1 MRPGALACARA
12 RAQSALLLTLAGI
25 VLVATFSIVGLDA
38 LHHTTDRHAED
49 AALRAGPATSAALQ
63 LEVQA
68 DRAPDLDRL
77 LDHARFGIIRAT
89 HTEGFPAVHDGSTVD
104 LTARADEG
112 LRRRSVLV
120 DGHWPAARS
129 GPEIHAALQDRAASA
144 LGVRVGDRLSAGIG
158 RDRVE
163 IVVDA
168 TWRPRDP
175 GATAWFGDP
184 ASASGRGPDGAG
196 PLVVP
201 QAEIARI
208 PAPATASYV
217 LTPLASTDLSQSRRN
232 LSSLLSAIDDSDVSA
247 TVTGGLPDRLADLEA
262 TRAAADGLLAVAYAL
277 LAVTAIVA
285 CRQVTALL
293 IEARRAETALLRSR
307 GGSAPAMTAAAA
319 VEGAVAALVG
329 AASGAGGAVAVFT
342 GVDRQPDTG
351 LAVLAAAACVVVT
364 VALVVVATATAVSQS
379 ATQRGSR
386 DHRGARKALLIVV
399 LAAAALSIGQFMA
412 YGGPVTV
419 GAGGATRVDA
429 ITSLAPAAA
438 LAAGALLG
446 MVAAAPLLRRLERRA
461 AVGPGI
467 TPVVPARQLAR
478 RLSTFGVTIALTSL
492 AVGFAILVSAVDA
505 TQTSLA
511 ATSAGV
517 RSGADSRLDLAV
529 EPTADV
535 GVESTTAPLMGL
547 GNAAAAVVAV
557 PGRVDQGQDEVAFLA
572 SSPAIADV
580 ARGPWVG
587 EDTADMVSALDAGRR
602 GAAIKP
608 GRIEVTV
615 TVSGAPITGDVKIT
629 LWLVDSAGQI
639 AVRPIG
645 LVRGPGAEAAE
656 RSVTVPPNARGWRL
670 LALHADATGVDGDA
684 TISVGGL
691 PGARPYDI
699 ELVDDKSSGST
710 VVGRKP
716 KQLPVV
722 ITSDTAALLQAGT
735 GDTFDLLLPES
746 GFQGTVV
753 VAGVVD
759 TIPGVTA
766 ARGIA
771 ADLPTLVSYALGS
784 GAAVPAPDSVW
795 VVSAHPDRVARAA
808 TATSVVRTTA
818 TNSNPGPGARVVSSA
833 LDAWW
838 WAAGAVIVFAALAT
852 AAMTTSLSRRRRD
865 ELRVLRALGLTP
877 RQQARI
883 RSTELAGAVAA
894 GGLIGL
900 VTGAIAVLLTAGNLA
915 RSATPNRP
923 AAVEPA
929 ISLALPGLTL
939 LVTLFGVAVVAV
951 AVRQA
956 RHIRQDATR
965 TARVGG

>member
-1 MRPGALACARA
+1 MRPGALAYARA
-12 RAQSALLLTLAGI
+12 RAQSALLLALAGI

-38 LHHTTDRHAED
+38 LHRTTDRHAED

-386 DHRGARKALLIVV
+386 DHRGARKAL
-399 LAAAALSIGQFMA
+399 
-412 YGGPVTV
+412 
-419 GAGGATRVDA
+419 
-429 ITSLAPAAA
+429 
-438 LAAGALLG
+438 
-446 MVAAAPLLRRLERRA
+446 
-461 AVGPGI
+461 
-467 TPVVPARQLAR
+467 
-478 RLSTFGVTIALTSL
+478 
-492 AVGFAILVSAVDA
+492 
-505 TQTSLA
+505 
-511 ATSAGV
+511 
-517 RSGADSRLDLAV
+517 
-529 EPTADV
+529 
-535 GVESTTAPLMGL
+535 
-547 GNAAAAVVAV
+547 
-557 PGRVDQGQDEVAFLA
+557 
-572 SSPAIADV
+572 
-580 ARGPWVG
+580 
-587 EDTADMVSALDAGRR
+587 
-602 GAAIKP
+602 
-608 GRIEVTV
+608 
-615 TVSGAPITGDVKIT
+615 
-629 LWLVDSAGQI
+629 
-639 AVRPIG
+639 
-645 LVRGPGAEAAE
+645 
-656 RSVTVPPNARGWRL
+656 
-670 LALHADATGVDGDA
+670 
-684 TISVGGL
+684 
-691 PGARPYDI
+691 
-699 ELVDDKSSGST
+699 
-710 VVGRKP
+710 
-716 KQLPVV
+716 
-722 ITSDTAALLQAGT
+722 
-735 GDTFDLLLPES
+735 
-746 GFQGTVV
+746 
-753 VAGVVD
+753 
-759 TIPGVTA
+759 
-766 ARGIA
+766 
-771 ADLPTLVSYALGS
+771 
-784 GAAVPAPDSVW
+784 
-795 VVSAHPDRVARAA
+795 
-808 TATSVVRTTA
+808 
-818 TNSNPGPGARVVSSA
+818 
-833 LDAWW
+833 
-838 WAAGAVIVFAALAT
+838 
-852 AAMTTSLSRRRRD
+852 
-865 ELRVLRALGLTP
+865 
-877 RQQARI
+877 
-883 RSTELAGAVAA
+883 
-894 GGLIGL
+894 
-900 VTGAIAVLLTAGNLA
+900 
-915 RSATPNRP
+915 
-923 AAVEPA
+923 
-929 ISLALPGLTL
+929 
-939 LVTLFGVAVVAV
+939 
-951 AVRQA
+951 
-956 RHIRQDATR
+956 
-965 TARVGG
+965 